1 MRRIFCSWNAEL
13 KPERAILIETDITL
27 DLGSLASDESMKA
40 LPHRY
45 GLLRRFLKKVR
56 VTRLSKFRTST
67 AEVGSM
73 NNCLCLLCLTVKR

>member
-1 MRRIFCSWNAEL
+1 MRRILCSWNAKL

-27 DLGSLASDESMKA
+27 DLSMQA

-73 NNCLCLLCLTVKR
+73 NNCL